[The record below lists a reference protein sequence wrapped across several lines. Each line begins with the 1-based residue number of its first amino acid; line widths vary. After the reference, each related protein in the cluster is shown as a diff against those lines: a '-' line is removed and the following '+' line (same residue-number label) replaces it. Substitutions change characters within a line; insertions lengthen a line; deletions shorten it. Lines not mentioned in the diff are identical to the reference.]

1 MRKAKG
7 EERERHETMSVW
19 EKKRGHDSTIVSEC
33 NRQLSSG
40 ELIGFD
46 LFRVNVIYKT

>member
-1 MRKAKG
+1 
-7 EERERHETMSVW
+7 MSVW
-19 EKKRGHDSTIVSEC
+19 EKKRGHNSAIVSEC

-46 LFRVNVIYKT
+46 LFRDTVVNKT